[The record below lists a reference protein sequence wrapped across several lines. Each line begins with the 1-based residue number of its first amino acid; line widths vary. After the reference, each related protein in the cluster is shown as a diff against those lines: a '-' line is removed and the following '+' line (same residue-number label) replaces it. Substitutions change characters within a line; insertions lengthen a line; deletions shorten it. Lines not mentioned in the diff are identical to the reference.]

1 MPDPFLS
8 EVKFLGAGNVD
19 FIEIAVDAGM
29 DVSGIQVV
37 IYNPNGTVRTTN
49 DLTTPDETVA
59 GRDVYSIDSG
69 SSATFNGIHKNGAVA
84 LVQDGEV
91 LQFISFEQEVT
102 ADGGPADG
110 ETSTALGGTG
120 QGESLESTDGG
131 GSYSVQSTPSQGTIP
146 CFLSGTSIL
155 TAVGNR
161 PVQEI
166 AVGDMVMTDGGP
178 KAVIWVGSRQLNL
191 QESSDPAKRPIRIPA
206 HALGHAEPFS
216 DTFVSPNHRVLIVGP
231 HCEMLFGQ
239 AAVFVAAKFLV
250 GHFGIGHCPVAL
262 PVQYHHILLEDH
274 EVLTANGLQAESL
287 YNGKLSTEAF
297 AQDGEAGAVY
307 PLAAFVPH
315 EQSAHMVLRAHE
327 AQLLMRQYAP
337 RAVRLI
343 AAG

>member
-1 MPDPFLS
+1 MPDPYIS

-19 FIEIAVDAGM
+19 FIEVAVDAGI
-29 DVSGIQVV
+29 DVSTIQVV
-37 IYNPNGTVRTTN
+37 IYNPSGTVRTINALT
-49 DLTTPDETVA
+49 DLQDTVA
-59 GRDVYSIDSG
+59 GHDVYALNAAN
-69 SSATFNGIHKNGAVA
+69 SAAFNGVHKDGAVA

-102 ADGGPADG
+102 ANGGPADG
-110 ETSTALGGTG
+110 ETSTALGGTAA
-120 QGESLESTDGG
+120 GESLETTDGG
-131 GSYSVQSTPSQGTIP
+131 GSYGVQDTPSQGTIP
-146 CFLSGTSIL
+146 CFLSGTSVL

-161 PVQEI
+161 PVQDI
-166 AVGDMVMTDGGP
+166 AVGDMVMTADGP
-178 KAVIWVGSRQLNL
+178 KAVIWVGARQLSL
-191 QESSDPAKRPIRIPA
+191 QESADPAKRPIRIPA
-206 HALGHAEPFS
+206 HALGHAEPFV
-216 DTFVSPNHRVLIVGP
+216 DTFVSPNHRVLVVGP

-250 GHFGIGHCPVAL
+250 GHRGIGHCPVAV

-297 AQDGEAGAVY
+297 AQDSEAGATY
-307 PLAAFVPH
+307 PLTAFTPH
-315 EQSAHMVLRAHE
+315 ERSAHMVLRAHE
-327 AQLLMRQYAP
+327 ARLLMAQFAP